1 MTGLRAL
8 TAVVSGG
15 LLLALLLWAPAWITA
30 LLVVLAMLNAAWEWS
45 ALLRLTSVPARA
57 AYVLAT
63 GGLLWLGWSLTAT
76 PQSLFALLVLAAV
89 WWLLAAWWVIQASQH
104 QAGLAVGALAGWA
117 TLVPAGVALLR
128 MRLDWPV
135 GLRWLL
141 ATLFLVWAA
150 DTGAYFAGRWLGRH
164 KLAPKVSPGKTWE
177 GVAGGLVLV
186 LALAAWAAPLLGMPR
201 LAFAAL
207 CLVVGACSIVGDL
220 IESLFK
226 RHAGLKDSG
235 TLLPGHGG
243 MLDRIDS
250 LLAAAPLLM
259 LGASLLGATG

>member
-1 MTGLRAL
+1 MTGLRVL
-8 TAVVSGG
+8 TAVVFGG
-15 LLLALLLWAPAWITA
+15 LLLALLFWAPAWVTA
-30 LLVVLAMLNAAWEWS
+30 LLVVLAMLDAAWEWS
-45 ALLRLTSVPARA
+45 ALLRLDAWQARA
-57 AYVLAT
+57 TYVLAT
-63 GGLLWLGWSLTAT
+63 GGWLWLAWSLTGT
-76 PQSLFALLVLAAV
+76 QPALLVLLSLAAA
-89 WWLLAAWWVIQASQH
+89 WWSLAAWWVTRGSH
-104 QAGLAVGALAGWA
+104 HHAGLAVGALAGWA

-128 MRLDWPV
+128 MRLDWPL

-186 LALAAWAAPLLGMPR
+186 LALAAWAAPLLDMPR
-201 LAFAAL
+201 LAFAGL

-220 IESLFK
+220 VESLFK

-259 LGASLLGATG
+259 LGAGLLGAGR